1 MMVHVLYVLKF
12 FIKNDIIVW
21 SKDPNCF
28 HIHHKECS
36 MVNYL
41 ASHAQRKIKSRLNV
55 SDNPCP
61 TCR

>member
-1 MMVHVLYVLKF
+1 
-12 FIKNDIIVW
+12 
-21 SKDPNCF
+21 
-28 HIHHKECS
+28 

-61 TCR
+61 TCRQNYCTVNDEDILLVVKQKLSSLVPKKSSSII